1 MTPSL
6 QRVPGVKI
14 YPDKFKGQVAVITG
28 AAQGLGEVTA
38 QTFAA
43 QGAIVVLVDIQKEKV
58 ESVVEGIKSSGGEAE
73 YRVVD
78 VSKEEQIAELIENV
92 INTYGQIHILVHLA
106 GIYPTIPINKTTT
119 ADYRAI
125 MATNMDASFFLV
137 RAVLPHMNE
146 RGYGRIICTASGT
159 LQNVLQHH
167 SVYIAAKAA
176 IAYFMRATAMECELG
191 VTANTI
197 CPGLIASA
205 AVRAKYENSSL
216 FQDTIQ
222 KQAVKR
228 SGVPEDIAHTIC
240 FIGSPEN
247 SFTSGQLFD
256 VGGGATFH

>member
-1 MTPSL
+1 MSSTIE
-6 QRVPGVKI
+6 RVPEVKI

-38 QTFAA
+38 QIFAA
-43 QGAIVVLVDIQKEKV
+43 QGAIVVLVDIQKDKLEKV
-58 ESVVEGIKSSGGEAE
+58 VHGIKSKGGQAAF
-73 YRVVD
+73 RVVD
-78 VSKEEQIAELIENV
+78 VTEESQINEVIEDV
-92 INTYGQIHILVHLA
+92 IKTYGQIHIMVHLA
-106 GIYPTIPINKTTT
+106 GIYPTIPINETSTS
-119 ADYRAI
+119 DYRRI

-137 RAVLPHMNE
+137 KAVLPHMNE

-159 LQNVLQHH
+159 LQNVLPHH

-176 IAYFMRATAMECELG
+176 IAYFMRATAMECALG

-205 AVRAKYENSSL
+205 AVRAKYSGSSL
-216 FQDTIQ
+216 FEDTIQ

-228 SGVPEDIAHTIC
+228 SGEPEDIAHTIC
-240 FIGSPEN
+240 FIASPEN
-247 SFTSGQLFD
+247 AFTSGQLFD

>member
-1 MTPSL
+1 MAPSVD
-6 QRVPGVKI
+6 RVPETKI

-28 AAQGLGEVTA
+28 AAQGLGEATA
-38 QTFAA
+38 QMFAI
-43 QGAIVVLVDIQKEKV
+43 QGATVVLLDIQKEKL
-58 ESVVEGIKSSGGEAE
+58 EEVVNGIKSKSGEAT

-78 VSKEEQIAELIENV
+78 VTKEEQITNTIEE
-92 INTYGQIHILVHLA
+92 IIKTYGQIHILVHLA

-119 ADYRAI
+119 SDYRAI
-125 MATNMDASFFLV
+125 MATNMDASFFFV

-159 LQNVLQHH
+159 LQNVLPHH

-205 AVRAKYENSSL
+205 AVRAKYAESNL
-216 FQDTIQ
+216 FQETIQ

-240 FIGSPEN
+240 FIASPE
-247 SFTSGQLFD
+247 SEFTSGQLFD